1 MWRPQPGQLS
11 LLKQGLLSGKEQN
24 ELGKVG
30 GGPVKSLEGAD
41 RQVSGL

>member
-11 LLKQGLLSGKEQN
+11 LLKQRLLSGKEQN

-30 GGPVKSLEGAD
+30 RGPAKSLEGAD